1 MVLLVASPKLR
12 SRHSRESRFSS
23 KYSYPVDQRVLM
35 NIDFTSEIHV
45 SRCSREAHRDGEDGG
60 TPCTLEGQH
69 CNNAPVFFLWTLWCS
84 SSVMP
89 YAATQYMAF
98 GIYSGWLADDQY
110 SVLTPGQRFIS
121 GSASGISNQF
131 FFGCFRGDS
140 DVDRLSLRLPED
152 KDVHPSGRLH
162 LQAHRTSNHEDLH
175 YRGNFSL
182 LRLYWLGHPGIL

>member
-1 MVLLVASPKLR
+1 
-12 SRHSRESRFSS
+12 
-23 KYSYPVDQRVLM
+23 
-35 NIDFTSEIHV
+35 
-45 SRCSREAHRDGEDGG
+45 
-60 TPCTLEGQH
+60 
-69 CNNAPVFFLWTLWCS
+69 
-84 SSVMP
+84 MP

-121 GSASGISNQF
+121 GSASGISIQF

-152 KDVHPSGRLH
+152 KNVYPSGRLH
-162 LQAHRTSNHEDLH
+162 LQAYRTSNHEDLH

-182 LRLYWLGHPGIL
+182 LRLY